1 MSAFDHLP
9 IASDP
14 NCNTSV
20 KSLFV
25 KRTSVVKL
33 DLDKYTVLRNPNLE
47 YPLRRIA
54 AALLAVSFAAVVLVI
69 GVPVPPAQA
78 DDSTNGISGAPSDGT
93 VVDDRSRFSYQ
104 VDPGQHLDDFYLVR
118 NTGTTPQSMKLF
130 ATDAFNTAK
139 GEFGLLDTKSTP
151 KDAGSWVSFASGQQ
165 SIVVPFAPG
174 ESKVVSFRLTVP
186 ANASPGDH
194 AGGIVISVATPQGNI
209 VVDRRV
215 ATRLYVRVK
224 GELRAGLTIGSVAA
238 TYRPTLNPFSGTTEL
253 KFTVR
258 NNGNVALGANLVA
271 RVETYL
277 GIGASELV
285 RASVAE
291 MLPGST
297 RIVSVAVPGIPQI
310 GYLNPHLSLV
320 PTVDVDA
327 LSTGPLRTT
336 QRDVNMFVMPWWL
349 LILIAFASAI
359 WAIIVFRRKR
369 DAVRAKEWIT
379 HMESEA
385 RQTAR
390 DERIP
395 ETVGA
400 VNDSTAGTP
409 QIAETSARNGEETP
423 PHGD

>member
-1 MSAFDHLP
+1 M
-9 IASDP
+9 
-14 NCNTSV
+14 
-20 KSLFV
+20 
-25 KRTSVVKL
+25 
-33 DLDKYTVLRNPNLE
+33 LRNPKLE
-47 YPLRRIA
+47 RPLRRIV

-69 GVPVPPAQA
+69 GVPVTTARA

-139 GEFGLLDTKSTP
+139 GEFGLLDTKTTP
-151 KDAGSWVSFASGQQ
+151 KDAGSWVSFASGQP
-165 SIVVPFAPG
+165 SIVVPLAPG

-224 GELRAGLTIGSVAA
+224 GDLQAGLTIGSVAA
-238 TYRPTLNPFSGTTEL
+238 TYRPTLNPFSGTTVL

-258 NNGNVALGANLVA
+258 NNGNVALGANMVTQ
-271 RVETYL
+271 VKTYL
-277 GIGASELV
+277 GIGASGLV
-285 RASVAE
+285 HASVSE

-297 RIVSVAVPGIPQI
+297 RVVSVEVPGVPQI

-320 PTVDVDA
+320 PTVDPDA
-327 LSTGPLRTT
+327 LSPGALRITE
-336 QRDVNMFVMPWWL
+336 RDVNMFVMPWWL
-349 LILIAFASAI
+349 LILIALAAAI
-359 WAIIVFRRKR
+359 WAFIILRRKR
-369 DAVRAKEWIT
+369 DAARAQEWIA

-385 RQTAR
+385 RRTAA

-400 VNDSTAGTP
+400 PSDSSASGPGATGPTASDAPGT
-409 QIAETSARNGEETP
+409 I
-423 PHGD
+423 